1 MNSDTINLL
10 MECNAGIKM
19 GESAMKQVLPHA
31 RDKELR
37 HILEVAKNTHAAL
50 GDETQ
55 SMLQSSGKATKSSHP
70 IAQAM
75 SSVKIG
81 ATMLVK
87 ESDKSIATLMTDG
100 CDMGIK
106 SLSGFLNKYKNASD
120 EAKTIAKRLIASEEF
135 LEGKLRSYL

>member
-1 MNSDTINLL
+1 
-10 MECNAGIKM
+10 
-19 GESAMKQVLPHA
+19 
-31 RDKELR
+31 
-37 HILEVAKNTHAAL
+37 
-50 GDETQ
+50 
-55 SMLQSSGKATKSSHP
+55 MLQSSGKATKSSHP

>member
-37 HILEVAKNTHAAL
+37 HILEVTKNTHAAL
-50 GDETQ
+50 GDETHA
-55 SMLQSSGKATKSSHP
+55 MLRKDGHMPKDSHP
-70 IAQAM
+70 LARAM
-75 SSVKIG
+75 SSMKIC
-81 ATMLVK
+81 ATMMVK
-87 ESDKSIATLMTDG
+87 ESDKSIADLMTDG

>member
-37 HILEVAKNTHAAL
+37 HILEVTKNTHAAL
-50 GDETQ
+50 GDETHA
-55 SMLQSSGKATKSSHP
+55 MLQNGGHAPKDSHP
-70 IAQAM
+70 FARAM
-75 SSVKIG
+75 SSMKIC
-81 ATMLVK
+81 ATMMMK
-87 ESDKSIATLMTDG
+87 ESDKSIAGLMTDG

>member
-19 GESAMKQVLPHA
+19 GESAIKQLLPHA
-31 RDKELR
+31 KDKELR
-37 HILEVAKNTHAAL
+37 HALEVTKNTHAAL
-50 GDETQ
+50 GDETHA
-55 SMLQSSGKATKSSHP
+55 MLQSGGHAPKDSHL
-70 IAQAM
+70 IAKAM
-75 SSVKIG
+75 SSMKIC
-81 ATMLVK
+81 ATMMVK
-87 ESDKSIATLMTDG
+87 ESDKSIAGLMTDG

-106 SLSGFLNKYKNASD
+106 SLSGYLNQYKNASD